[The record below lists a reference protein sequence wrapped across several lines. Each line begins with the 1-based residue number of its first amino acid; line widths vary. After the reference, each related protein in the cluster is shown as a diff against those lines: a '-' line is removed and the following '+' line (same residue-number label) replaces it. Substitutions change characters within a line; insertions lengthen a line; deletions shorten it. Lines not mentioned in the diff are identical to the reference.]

1 MNATSTSAPESAT
14 TLSTNDAAIIAAWD
28 RRAAAFVELGGL
40 PDPATTGDGTAEQSA
55 QWAIIDAAEAEMCNA
70 VAMTPRGAE
79 LQLWTAATYLFDSS
93 EDEPPCYRADLD
105 YFTEQADRR
114 DWKDRLVIA
123 ALRSLRGQ
131 GGAA

>member
-1 MNATSTSAPESAT
+1 MAINSTSAPESAT

-28 RRAAAFVELGGL
+28 RRAAAFAELRGA
-40 PDPATTGDGTAEQSA
+40 PDPATTGTGTDEQNA
-55 QWAIIDAAEAEMCNA
+55 LWAIIDVAEAEICTS
-70 VAMTPRGAE
+70 VASTARGAE
-79 LQLWTAATYLFDSS
+79 LQLWTASTYLFDSA
-93 EDEPPCYRADLD
+93 EDEPPCYRADLA

-123 ALRSLRGQ
+123 ALRSLRAQ